1 MVLSRFMPKN
11 EKFGELFTASA
22 RNAQQ
27 TADALLTLL
36 GASGDLG
43 PHAGHLRDLEHA
55 GDALA
60 AQITQMLADSFIV
73 PFDREDIIELN
84 AQLDDLTDFI
94 EEAGR
99 KLWLY
104 RVAPTPVMRE
114 LAEVV
119 RRQCEVLSRGM
130 PLIEDKKR
138 VAELSALAL
147 EVRTL
152 EDEGDRLS
160 DAAQASLYD
169 GVSEVAQMIQAMRAG
184 EVLALLE
191 DASDQAQRV
200 AKTVENILLKNA

>member
-1 MVLSRFMPKN
+1 
-11 EKFGELFTASA
+11 
-22 RNAQQ
+22 
-27 TADALLTLL
+27 
-36 GASGDLG
+36 
-43 PHAGHLRDLEHA
+43 
-55 GDALA
+55 
-60 AQITQMLADSFIV
+60 
-73 PFDREDIIELN
+73 
-84 AQLDDLTDFI
+84 
-94 EEAGR
+94 
-99 KLWLY
+99 
-104 RVAPTPVMRE
+104 MRE

-138 VAELSALAL
+138 VAELSALAT

>member
-1 MVLSRFMPKN
+1 MPKN

-27 TADALLTLL
+27 TAEALLELL
-36 GASGDLG
+36 GASGDLA

-104 RVAPTPVMRE
+104 RVTPTPAMRG

-119 RRQCEVLSRGM
+119 RQQCEVLSRGM

-138 VAELSALAL
+138 VSELSALAL

-160 DAAQASLYD
+160 DAAQSSLYD

-184 EVLALLE
+184 EILSLLE

-200 AKTVENILLKNA
+200 ARTVENILLKNG